1 MKNEKKIK
9 AIKHNFFSEKTTFE
23 KFEEQ
28 LKTSIFGVLFVLLKN
43 GESNFWMEMFSLL
56 TELFQFMYYPF
67 QQSVYTYS

>member
-1 MKNEKKIK
+1 MKDDKKNL
-9 AIKHNFFSEKTTFE
+9 ALKHSLFSEKTGFE

-43 GESNFWMEMFSLL
+43 GESNFWMEMFSLS

-67 QQSVYTYS
+67 FSSVFYL